1 MPKLLESF
9 VITRSADGYLL
20 QIEDEDGGTL
30 ELGADIDQL
39 ELLADEVDRR
49 LEEDEE
55 ALELD
60 EEEADNLMPS

>member
-1 MPKLLESF
+1 MPKLLENF

-20 QIEDEDGGTL
+20 QIEDEDGKML

-39 ELLADEVDRR
+39 ELIADEVDRR

-60 EEEADNLMPS
+60 ENETDDVMPS